1 MASTRR
7 PLSWDDRITSVR
19 TTRFRVAYQKLD
31 LASGQLADSA
41 SSQVD
46 VTQLA
51 AYCEAVK
58 RLTSQGVGEG
68 QAVQAMRLCGGDLDA
83 AELWI
88 GVCSSVSLIN
98 MCVEPS
104 TLSDS
109 SESWVWEGTAGHLY
123 FAPTLMEVVK
133 SMENPCS
140 WEDFADV
147 ASVLENTSNAVT
159 MEMQQEVTQF
169 EVARRLTEKS
179 HTIGLSVQDIFTHL
193 EASSGIA
200 RSQVV
205 AIEEILNPVVWDQY
219 NKQKQQMAEPNE
231 TWLFH
236 GSGPENIAHIAV
248 EGFDLKLANP
258 QGQYGSGVYFASH
271 SSTSLHYTAKAAL
284 KAMGGLPGQSQQRN
298 ELLDTARSKG
308 LQVMLLCTVLLGHV
322 GTGQAGQRQAPAGSD
337 SVGGSTM
344 HVIYKSEQAYP
355 RYMVFFRP

>member
-1 MASTRR
+1 MASARQ

-19 TTRFRVAYQKLD
+19 TARFRVTHQKLD
-31 LASGQLADSA
+31 LAHSQMADST
-41 SSQVD
+41 SSRVNT
-46 VTQLA
+46 TQLA

-58 RLTSQGVGEG
+58 RLISQGVGEG
-68 QAVQAMRLCGGDLDA
+68 QAVQVMKLCGGDLDA

-88 GVCSSVSLIN
+88 GVCSSVGLTN
-98 MCVEPS
+98 MCDPS
-104 TLSDS
+104 DT

-123 FAPTLMEVVK
+123 FAPSLMEVVRRMQIPG
-133 SMENPCS
+133 SQE
-140 WEDFADV
+140 EFADV

-169 EVARRLTEKS
+169 EAARQLTEKS
-179 HTIGLSVQDIFTHL
+179 HAIGLSVQDIFTRL

-200 RSQVV
+200 RSKVV

-219 NKQKQQMAEPNE
+219 NKQKQWMVEPNE

-236 GSGPENIAHIAV
+236 GSGPENIAHIAM

-271 SSTSLHYTAKAAL
+271 SSTSLQYTTKAAL
-284 KAMGGLPGQSQQRN
+284 KAMGGVPVQSQQRSK
-298 ELLDTARSKG
+298 LLDTARSKG

-322 GTGQAGQRQAPAGSD
+322 GTGQAGQTQAPAGSD
-337 SVGGSTM
+337 SVGGSVM

-355 RYMVFFRP
+355 RYMVFFTP

>member
-1 MASTRR
+1 MASTHG
-7 PLSWDDRITSVR
+7 PLSWDDRITSLR
-19 TTRFRVAYQKLD
+19 TARLKVAYQELD
-31 LASGQLADSA
+31 LAHGQLAKSA
-41 SSQVD
+41 PPQVD
-46 VTQLA
+46 LTQLA

-58 RLTSQGVGEG
+58 RLTSQGVEEG

-88 GVCSSVSLIN
+88 GVCSSVSLFN

-104 TLSDS
+104 RLSD
-109 SESWVWEGTAGHLY
+109 SWVWEGTAGHLY
-123 FAPTLMEVVK
+123 FASTLMEVVK
-133 SMENPCS
+133 RMQSPGSLE
-140 WEDFADV
+140 EFADV
-147 ASVLENTSNAVT
+147 ASVLEDTTNAIT

-169 EVARRLTEKS
+169 EVARQLTEKS
-179 HTIGLSVQDIFTHL
+179 HTIGLSVQDIYTRL

-258 QGQYGSGVYFASH
+258 QGSYGSGVYFASH
-271 SSTSLHYTAKAAL
+271 SSTSLGYTAKAAL
-284 KAMGGLPGQSQQRN
+284 KAIGGLPGQGQQRS
-298 ELLDTARSKG
+298 ELLDTARSNG
-308 LQVMLLCTVLLGHV
+308 LQVMLLCTVLLGRV
-322 GTGQAGQRQAPAGSD
+322 GTGQAGKRQAPAGSD